1 VADTST
7 ETGRADSIRSGSG
20 QRIELRN
27 LTKHYPG
34 QAEPAVDNVNMDIP
48 AGEIVMFVGPSG
60 CGKTTTMRMINRLVE
75 PTGGEI
81 LLDGQDVRKLDGNEL
96 RRHIGYVIQQIGLFP
111 HMTIADNI
119 ALVPRMLKWNS
130 RKTSERVEEMLSLVG
145 LEPGQFA
152 KRYPRQLSGG
162 QQQRVGVARALA
174 ADPPVMLMDEPFGA
188 TDPITREHLQNEF
201 LRLQQTIRK
210 TIVFVTHDFD
220 EAVKLGD
227 RIAVLRNQ
235 SRIAQYDT
243 PAEIL
248 RAPADDFVAGFVGS
262 GAALKRLNLV
272 QVRDLQLQQKANE
285 LVLDEGGR
293 PLRWTSGP
301 QDESLRSITLDT
313 SVHDALSALLVAG
326 HETSVPVVDE
336 AGRYAGTLGMGEV
349 RAALKGASGSNGSA
363 KLNGGTASSFNGRVD
378 EPVLTKKTGS

>member
-1 VADTST
+1 VADHSSLTDA
-7 ETGRADSIRSGSG
+7 GAGSGSTGG

-27 LTKHYPG
+27 LTKHYAG
-34 QAEPAVDNVNMDIP
+34 QAEPAVDNVTLEIP

-75 PTGGEI
+75 PSGGEI

-119 ALVPRMLKWNS
+119 GLVPRMLKWPS
-130 RKTSERVEEMLSLVG
+130 RKVKDRVEEMLGLVG

-174 ADPPVMLMDEPFGA
+174 ADPPIMLMDEPFGA

-272 QVRDLQLQQKANE
+272 QVRELQLRAKGNE
-285 LVLDEGGR
+285 MVLDDGGR
-293 PLRWTSGP
+293 PVRWSSAPEG
-301 QDESLRSITLDT
+301 ESIRSVTLDS

-326 HETSVPVVDE
+326 HESAIPVVDE
-336 AGRYAGTLGMGEV
+336 AGRYAGLLGMNEV
-349 RAALKGASGSNGSA
+349 RAALRGTGSSNGAA
-363 KLNGGTASSFNGRVD
+363 KPTTGTATAFSGHE
-378 EPVLTKKTGS
+378 EPVLTKKTAGS

>member
-1 VADTST
+1 
-7 ETGRADSIRSGSG
+7 
-20 QRIELRN
+20 
-27 LTKHYPG
+27 
-34 QAEPAVDNVNMDIP
+34 
-48 AGEIVMFVGPSG
+48 
-60 CGKTTTMRMINRLVE
+60 
-75 PTGGEI
+75 
-81 LLDGQDVRKLDGNEL
+81 
-96 RRHIGYVIQQIGLFP
+96 
-111 HMTIADNI
+111 
-119 ALVPRMLKWNS
+119 
-130 RKTSERVEEMLSLVG
+130 MLSLVG
-145 LEPGQFA
+145 LDPGQFA

-272 QVRDLQLQQKANE
+272 QVRDLKLQQRAGE

-293 PLRWTSGP
+293 PLRWSGGANN
-301 QDESLRSITLDT
+301 ESVRSVTLDT

-326 HETSVPVVDE
+326 HESSAVPVVDE
-336 AGRYAGTLGMGEV
+336 TGRYAGTLGMSEV
-349 RAALKGASGSNGSA
+349 RAARRGSDSVGGPNGAGA
-363 KLNGGTASSFNGRVD
+363 THAAASDG
-378 EPVLTKKTGS
+378 EPVLTKKTS

>member
-1 VADTST
+1 
-7 ETGRADSIRSGSG
+7 
-20 QRIELRN
+20 
-27 LTKHYPG
+27 
-34 QAEPAVDNVNMDIP
+34 
-48 AGEIVMFVGPSG
+48 
-60 CGKTTTMRMINRLVE
+60 
-75 PTGGEI
+75 
-81 LLDGQDVRKLDGNEL
+81 
-96 RRHIGYVIQQIGLFP
+96 
-111 HMTIADNI
+111 
-119 ALVPRMLKWNS
+119 MLKWNS
-130 RKTSERVEEMLSLVG
+130 RQVKDRVEEMLSLVG
-145 LEPGQFA
+145 LEPGEFA

-201 LRLQQTIRK
+201 LRLQQQIRK

-227 RIAVLRNQ
+227 RIAVLRNH

-272 QVRDLQLQQKANE
+272 QVRDLQLQEQAGQGRE
-285 LVLDEGGR
+285 LLEFDDSGR
-293 PLRWTSGP
+293 PLRWRGQPATSAP
-301 QDESLRSITLDT
+301 LRSVTLDT
-313 SVHDALSALLVAG
+313 SVHDALSALLVEG

-336 AGRYAGTLGMGEV
+336 AGRYAGLLGMREV
-349 RAALKGASGSNGSA
+349 RAALRGTSASVNGNGMA
-363 KLNGGTASSFNGRVD
+363 NGKLTATAG
-378 EPVLTKKTGS
+378 EMPVLSKKTGN